1 MSNDSAKTDQ
11 IEKAAQWV
19 ADQPD
24 DLPNKLNAIQARFGI
39 TPGQAAQALTLG
51 RQFRTNRRAFG

>member
-1 MSNDSAKTDQ
+1 MDDKSKIEK

-24 DLPNKLNAIQARFGI
+24 DLPNKMDAIQKLFGI
-39 TPGQAAQALTLG
+39 TPGQAARALTLG
-51 RQFRTNRRAFG
+51 RQFRSNRRAFG

>member
-1 MSNDSAKTDQ
+1 MDGSLKTEK

-24 DLPNKLNAIQARFGI
+24 DLPNKMGLIQNIFGL